1 MRKKVERPVSN
12 PEIDED
18 GIPLDWWKPLTH
30 EQKIQVGIRYLK
42 ELQENPNLVPMLS
55 EYARR
60 CHICDATL
68 QNHRHPTQPDGEPK
82 YSEKK
87 MKEIEDF
94 NFICDRIEQL
104 ASIYNQKKLY
114 NRDTVQGAKFWL
126 ERREGWTEKKEM
138 KVSTEGDVKVVL
150 GDAADF
156 AK

>member
-1 MRKKVERPVSN
+1 MKKKVERPVSN

-18 GIPLDWWKPLTH
+18 GIPIDWWKSLTP
-30 EQKIQVGIRYLK
+30 EQEIQVGIRYLQ

-68 QNHRHPTQPDGEPK
+68 QNRRHPTRPDGEPK

-87 MKEIEDF
+87 MKEIENF

-104 ASIYNQKKLY
+104 ASIYNQNKLY

-138 KVSTEGDVKVVL
+138 KVSAEGDVKVVL
-150 GDAADF
+150 GDAAEF

>member
-1 MRKKVERPVSN
+1 MKKKVERPVST

-18 GIPLDWWKPLTH
+18 GIPLDWWKSLTP
-30 EQKIQVGIRYLK
+30 EQEIQVGIRYLK
-42 ELQENPNLVPMLS
+42 ERQESQNLVPMLS

-68 QNHRHPTQPDGEPK
+68 QNRRHPTRPDGEPK

-138 KVSTEGDVKVVL
+138 KVSAEGDVKVVL
-150 GDAADF
+150 GDAAEF

>member
-1 MRKKVERPVSN
+1 MKKKVERPVSN

-18 GIPLDWWKPLTH
+18 GIPLDWWKSLTP
-30 EQKIQVGIRYLK
+30 EQEIQVGIRYLK

-68 QNHRHPTQPDGEPK
+68 QNRRHPTRPDGAPK

-94 NFICDRIEQL
+94 NFICERIEQL
-104 ASIYNQKKLY
+104 ASIYNQKKL
-114 NRDTVQGAKFWL
+114 
-126 ERREGWTEKKEM
+126 
-138 KVSTEGDVKVVL
+138 
-150 GDAADF
+150 
-156 AK
+156 